1 MMVCQFS
8 GEKVLSLV
16 GKSVENTH
24 FNEKQVKAG
33 QKGERVG
40 HLVVKLFLFLP
51 LNAIV
56 KGQECYRLHSVN
68 DCWHQPFYISWLTFV
83 L

>member
-33 QKGERVG
+33 QKGMRVG
-40 HLVVKLFLFLP
+40 HLVVKLFLF
-51 LNAIV
+51 
-56 KGQECYRLHSVN
+56 
-68 DCWHQPFYISWLTFV
+68 
-83 L
+83 